1 MTDVLGDMQVAS
13 PKPAC
18 FIRKAEVLRRVGL
31 SYPTIW
37 QDTEGGA
44 SASSS
49 FFGQATEIKMY
60 RFAVTKPFPAR
71 RNADEPEANS
81 PLQITAEQSAAIR
94 EITDALLTIIRR
106 CLESEGY
113 IDTLS
118 DVVPFH
124 LLEMHSGIASILGL
138 EPPACWVMLE
148 LSGKAPTVIFEDR
161 DLRKLQQQSASG
173 LREAA
178 SGLHYQLNN
187 PAAFTMLT
195 KQ

>member
-1 MTDVLGDMQVAS
+1 MH
-13 PKPAC
+13 
-18 FIRKAEVLRRVGL
+18 
-31 SYPTIW
+31 
-37 QDTEGGA
+37 
-44 SASSS
+44 
-49 FFGQATEIKMY
+49 
-60 RFAVTKPFPAR
+60 RFEVTKPFPPR
-71 RNADEPEANS
+71 QNKGEAEVTA
-81 PLQITAEQSAAIR
+81 PLRVTAEQSVAIR
-94 EITDALLTIIRR
+94 EITDVLLTIIRR

-124 LLEMHSGIASILGL
+124 LLEMHPGIASILGL
-138 EPPACWVMLE
+138 EPAAWVMLE

-187 PAAFTMLT
+187 PVAFTMLT